1 MNTGDKYKIVSFS
14 PYPPEIIKILF
25 MPYMEDMGFKAD
37 LEINVFTDISDREKV
52 YSVLEEA
59 DIVIGDFTFSIPID
73 KDMIQH
79 MKRVRLIQQPS
90 TGYDHIDIKAARE
103 KGIPVANVGGANTV
117 SVAEH
122 TIAMALLLLKR
133 MIQSHFKVQNG
144 LWPQQEMF
152 DLGIY
157 ELDGKTWGIIGMGRI
172 GREVAKRVKVFGVK
186 VIYYDIN
193 RLPKEVEEKLGVEYR
208 PFNRLVSEADII
220 SIHVPLTPDTRHMIG
235 EKELR
240 RMKGSAIIINPSRG
254 EIIDE
259 NALAEALKNRW
270 IFGAGVDVYSQ
281 EPPPKDHPLLNLED
295 VNLITTPHIAGATNE
310 ARQRIIATS
319 VKNVIKVLMGEKPDN
334 VVNM

>member
-1 MNTGDKYKIVSFS
+1 
-14 PYPPEIIKILF
+14 
-25 MPYMEDMGFKAD
+25 
-37 LEINVFTDISDREKV
+37 
-52 YSVLEEA
+52 
-59 DIVIGDFTFSIPID
+59 
-73 KDMIQH
+73 
-79 MKRVRLIQQPS
+79 
-90 TGYDHIDIKAARE
+90 
-103 KGIPVANVGGANTV
+103 
-117 SVAEH
+117 
-122 TIAMALLLLKR
+122 
-133 MIQSHFKVQNG
+133 
-144 LWPQQEMF
+144 
-152 DLGIY
+152 
-157 ELDGKTWGIIGMGRI
+157 
-172 GREVAKRVKVFGVK
+172 
-186 VIYYDIN
+186 
-193 RLPKEVEEKLGVEYR
+193 
-208 PFNRLVSEADII
+208 
-220 SIHVPLTPDTRHMIG
+220 MIG